1 MRKTVLFFL
10 VLGLVALPLAASAE
24 MWIGGQVGGN
34 FVANTDIDITGG
46 GNRVTLDK
54 VKIQPSVIG
63 GLQIGYNFV
72 KEGFLGYDYP
82 DWMKYFSFAID
93 FTYNRLDI
101 NTQEVSGTFNGV
113 PFARLR
119 IPKIEGYAATLGFLF
134 IGKYGFL
141 PDSEVPFGRLVPYV
155 GVGPAILFSG
165 INGMG
170 VEKSSADICLLVET
184 GVKYFALK
192 NVSLDLAFRYRYAQ
206 PSYGVTFAGVG
217 QDIDIDAAHQ
227 FNFLFRAN
235 YHF

>member
-1 MRKTVLFFL
+1 MRKALLFLL
-10 VLGLVALPLAASAE
+10 VLGLVALPLVAAAE
-24 MWIGGQVGGN
+24 MWVGGQIGGN
-34 FVANTDIDITGG
+34 FVNDTDIDITSGA
-46 GNRVTLDK
+46 NRLNLHS

-72 KEGFLGYDYP
+72 KEGFLGYNYP

-101 NTQEVSGTFNGV
+101 NSQEVNGVFNGV
-113 PFARLR
+113 PFTRLR
-119 IPKIEGYAATLGFLF
+119 LPKIEGYAATLGFLF

-141 PDSEVPFGRLVPYV
+141 PDSEVPFGRLVPYL

-170 VEKSSADICLLVET
+170 VEKSSTDICLLVES
-184 GVKYFALK
+184 GLKYYALK
-192 NVSLDLAFRYRYAQ
+192 NVSLDAAFRYRYAQ
-206 PSYGVTFAGVG
+206 PSYNVSFAGAAASLDV
-217 QDIDIDAAHQ
+217 DAAHQ
-227 FNFLFRAN
+227 FSFLFRAN